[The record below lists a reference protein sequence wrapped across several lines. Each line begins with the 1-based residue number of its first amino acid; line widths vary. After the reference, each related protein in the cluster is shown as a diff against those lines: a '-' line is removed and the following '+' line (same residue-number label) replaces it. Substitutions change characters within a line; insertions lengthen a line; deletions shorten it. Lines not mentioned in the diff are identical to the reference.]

1 MNVKTNL
8 NQKCVII
15 DLEPKRLNLWTETQ
29 SSSQQIKCLFD
40 SDVVDGRT
48 FLNVELVPTLDLPLQ
63 TLITRATFCCS
74 KKIKK
79 LHLFLKKVAKVAFI
93 LKKVAKLHKTN
104 KKNSEINTEK
114 VCVYSALVLLT
125 YKAKYF
131 HTLSWAN
138 LRSLAKSLPSM
149 LKLLSTLHEVAW
161 HCNSLA

>member
-1 MNVKTNL
+1 MEKTPTS
-8 NQKCVII
+8 I
-15 DLEPKRLNLWTETQ
+15 KRQ
-29 SSSQQIKCLFD
+29 
-40 SDVVDGRT
+40 
-48 FLNVELVPTLDLPLQ
+48 LQ
-63 TLITRATFCCS
+63 LITRATFCCS

-138 LRSLAKSLPSM
+138 L
-149 LKLLSTLHEVAW
+149 
-161 HCNSLA
+161 

>member
-1 MNVKTNL
+1 M
-8 NQKCVII
+8 I
-15 DLEPKRLNLWTETQ
+15 
-29 SSSQQIKCLFD
+29 S
-40 SDVVDGRT
+40 
-48 FLNVELVPTLDLPLQ
+48 
-63 TLITRATFCCS
+63 RATFCCT

-131 HTLSWAN
+131 HSLSWAN
-138 LRSLAKSLPSM
+138 WRSLAKSLPSM
-149 LKLLSTLHEVAW
+149 LKLLSTLHEVGLPNAYTW
-161 HCNSLA
+161 DFDY